1 MFVCFCRSLESPH
14 LLTIADQSLPDH
26 LPRVST
32 LHALFTS
39 HLDIN
44 AVPKRS
50 FFQLLKHFAADERER
65 EKLEEFSSPEGAV
78 NNPCFRGTF
87 FVCLRTH
94 RRSCT

>member
-1 MFVCFCRSLESPH
+1 MLLMTPCEFTTFLRVCLHPTVSVPHRSS
-14 LLTIADQSLPDH
+14 TIEDQSLPDH

-32 LHALFTS
+32 LRSLFTR

-50 FFQLLKHFAADERER
+50 FFRALKRFAADERER

-78 NNPCFRGTF
+78 K
-87 FVCLRTH
+87 
-94 RRSCT
+94 